1 MSEEISNEEPTS
13 SQYTLSDYLKS
24 VDNDIEYIHIDRKLY
39 GVLDFSVLEK
49 NYKNV
54 SHIYLGEG
62 NITEIKNF
70 PESLKKLECA
80 KNLLSSLLSL
90 PSGIIEI
97 DVSHNMITMI
107 DLKPLVKLRK
117 FNCSWNRLTSL
128 SELSDTMTDLII
140 DNNNVSELDL
150 SGLVN
155 LKRVD
160 CANNNGIVINN
171 VPAGIDLNMDKS
183 GDLKSNDVYEDNY
196 EEVLNKYFKLKR
208 EYGSLSNVGKSIKEP
223 VCVRCKRK
231 GGTIFTKTKD
241 IYYAVCGNSN
251 VCFEIEI
258 NTKNKNINNLEDS
271 LIRAKKTVELYKED
285 IIKHKMDT
293 VFGYIQRQ
301 ESSDMFLEKAKMYA
315 ANNTNYEECLKD
327 FNLICHN
334 VERDDSIKKEEL
346 QINEYLEEMNEIKTA
361 LLLSKG
367 ESHDVLAHDLVK
379 MQVEVADMNK
389 KLRKLKYEES
399 NVHVRDDSVI
409 LNQYVVKFEN
419 RFVMLDKPEVLKFK
433 LLPI

>member
-1 MSEEISNEEPTS
+1 MSETEESKS

-39 GVLDFSVLEK
+39 GVLDFSVLDI

-54 SHIYLGEG
+54 NHIYLGEG

-80 KNLLSSLLSL
+80 KNLLSSVSSL

-117 FNCSWNRLTSL
+117 LNCSWNRLTSL
-128 SELSDTMTDLII
+128 SGISDTMNDIII

-155 LKRVD
+155 LEKVH
-160 CANNNGIVINN
+160 CANNNGIVVKN
-171 VPAGIDLNMDKS
+171 VPEGIELNMGRS

-208 EYGSLSNVGKSIKEP
+208 EYGSMSNVGKSREP

-271 LIRAKKTVELYKED
+271 LIRAKKIVESNEED

-293 VFGYIQRQ
+293 VFGYIQKK
-301 ESSDMFLEKAKMYA
+301 ESSDMFVEKAKMYA
-315 ANNTNYEECLKD
+315 VNNSNYEECLKD
-327 FNLICHN
+327 FNHICHN
-334 VERDDSIKKEEL
+334 VERDDSIEKEEL
-346 QINEYLEEMNEIKTA
+346 QIDKYLEEINEINTA

-367 ESHDVLAHDLVK
+367 ESHDVLVHDLVK

-399 NVHVRDDSVI
+399 NVHIRDDTI
-409 LNQYVVKFEN
+409 TLNQYVVKFEN
-419 RFVMLDKPEVLKFK
+419 KFVMLDKPEVLKLKF
-433 LLPI
+433 LPI